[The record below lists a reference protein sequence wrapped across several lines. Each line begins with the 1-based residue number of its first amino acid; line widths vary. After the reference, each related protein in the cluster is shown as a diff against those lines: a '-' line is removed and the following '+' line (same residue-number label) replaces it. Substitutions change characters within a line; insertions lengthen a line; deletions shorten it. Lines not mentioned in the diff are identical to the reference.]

1 MSDKNVTKNMGNL
14 LRKGAALLNV
24 ACPQCNTPLLRLK
37 DGTMYCAKCEQQVV
51 EQQTTKPVPTQES
64 GDVLNALTT
73 RTLSILASLMQSLP
87 EHPHLEEIR
96 MFASVARDLIEIL
109 LGVQRLQS

>member
-1 MSDKNVTKNMGNL
+1 MSDENVTKNMGKM

-51 EQQTTKPVPTQES
+51 EQKTATPSTSQES
-64 GDVLNALTT
+64 GSVLTTLAT

-87 EHPHLEEIR
+87 EQPHPEEIR
-96 MFASVARDLIEIL
+96 AFASVARDLVEIL
-109 LGVQRLQS
+109 QGIQRLQV